1 MHFRVVMPKEIGDY
15 AIIGDCETAALVG
28 REGSIDWLCWP
39 RFDSEAC
46 FAALV
51 GDDHNGRWRIGPRG
65 ETKLTRRYRRDS
77 LILETRFETAEHA
90 ATLIDFMP
98 FRQDDQSSIVRIVVG
113 ERGKLHMRMDL
124 NLRFDYGR
132 LIPWVSRSAPDTMQ
146 FVCGPHAATLRSG
159 VEMGCAHDGCHAD
172 FDVASGE
179 RKAFVLQYRRSH
191 RPAAQKSD
199 PERDLEATEVTW
211 RDWAARCSYDGPY
224 RDAVMRS
231 LLTIKALTS
240 RATGGIVA
248 APTTSLPEK
257 MGGQRNWDY
266 RISWL
271 RDATFTLLALLHSGY
286 SEEASAWRD
295 WLLRAIAGMPR
306 AVQPV
311 YGVASEHRL
320 PEWEVEWL
328 SGFRDSRPV
337 RAGNAAYQQFQLD
350 IYGEV
355 LDALH
360 QAREQGIP
368 PADWAWELQR
378 ELIEEIERIWREPD
392 AGIWEARHDREH
404 FTHSRVMAWAA
415 VDRAVRAAEKYELDW
430 PLARW
435 RKLRD
440 EIHKDVLA
448 NGYDEKLGGF
458 TRSYESREADAANLL
473 LPIVGF
479 LPADHPRMKATMAL
493 TERQLMED
501 GFVLRYDTDETED
514 GLPQGE
520 GAFLACSFWYV
531 DNLVMQG
538 RKDEARAMFE
548 RLLSV
553 RNDVGLLSEEY
564 DASKGELLGN
574 FPQALSH
581 LALVNSAHNLVQS
594 DGPAHARS
602 GGNPKARQEKCAN
615 AD

>member
-1 MHFRVVMPKEIGDY
+1 MSKQIGDY
-15 AIIGDCETAALVG
+15 ALIGDCETAALVG
-28 REGSIDWLCWP
+28 RDGSIDWLCWP
-39 RFDSEAC
+39 SFGGEAC
-46 FAALV
+46 FAALL
-51 GDDHNGRWRIGPRG
+51 GAAENGRWRMAPPG
-65 ETKLTRRYRRDS
+65 EAKVKRQYQRDTF
-77 LILETRFETAEHA
+77 ILETRFETADDA

-98 FRQDDQSSIVRIVVG
+98 LREGENSSIVRIVVG
-113 ERGKLHMRMDL
+113 ERGRLPMRMDL
-124 NLRFDYGR
+124 DLRFDYGR
-132 LIPWVSRSAPDTMQ
+132 LIPWASKSAPDIMQ
-146 FVCGPHAATLRSG
+146 FVCGPHAATLRG
-159 VEMGCAHDGCHAD
+159 DVETTCVHGGCHAD
-172 FDVASGE
+172 FDIAAGE

-191 RPAAQKSD
+191 RPAPQKSD
-199 PERDLEATEVTW
+199 PEKDLDATEQAW
-211 RDWAARCSYDGPY
+211 RNWAARCTYDGPY
-224 RDAVMRS
+224 KNAVMRS

-240 RATGGIVA
+240 RETGGIVA

-257 MGGQRNWDY
+257 IGGQRNWDY

-286 SEEASAWRD
+286 REEAGQWRD

-306 AVQPV
+306 KVQPV
-311 YGVASEHRL
+311 YGVAGEHRL

-328 SGFRDSRPV
+328 GGFRGSQPV

-368 PADWAWELQR
+368 PEDWAWELQR
-378 ELIEEIERIWREPD
+378 ELIEEVERIWRQPD

-404 FTHSRVMAWAA
+404 FTHSRAMAWVAL
-415 VDRAVRAAEKYELDW
+415 DRAVRAAEKYELDW
-430 PLARW
+430 PLDRW

-440 EIHKDVLA
+440 EIHRDVLD

-458 TRSYESREADAANLL
+458 ARSYESREADAANLL
-473 LPIVGF
+473 LPVVGF
-479 LPADHPRMKATMAL
+479 LPADHPKMQTTMAL
-493 TERQLMED
+493 TERRLMED
-501 GFVLRYDTDETED
+501 GFVLRYDTEKTED
-514 GLPQGE
+514 GMPEGE

-538 RKDEARAMFE
+538 RKDEAREMFE

-553 RNDVGLLSEEY
+553 CNDVGLLSEEY
-564 DASKGELLGN
+564 DVSKGELLGN

-581 LALVNSAHNLVQS
+581 LALINSAHNLEQEK
-594 DGPAHARS
+594 GPAHARS
-602 GGNPKARQEKCAN
+602 DGNTKARKEEFVD

>member
-1 MHFRVVMPKEIGDY
+1 MSKQIGDY
-15 AIIGDCETAALVG
+15 ALIGDCETAALVG
-28 REGSIDWLCWP
+28 RDGSIDWLCWP

-46 FAALV
+46 FAALL
-51 GDDHNGRWRIGPRG
+51 GDERNGRWRIGARG
-65 ETKLTRRYRRDS
+65 DARVTRQYRRNT
-77 LILETRFETAEHA
+77 LILQTRFETDDGA

-98 FRQDDQSSIVRIVVG
+98 VREDEHSAIVRIVVG
-113 ERGKLHMRMDL
+113 ESGRLPMRMDL
-124 NLRFDYGR
+124 GLRFDYGR
-132 LIPWVSRSAPDTMQ
+132 LIPWASKSGPDTMQ
-146 FVCGPHAATLRSG
+146 FVCGPHAATLRADLATT
-159 VEMGCAHDGCHAD
+159 CARGSCHAD
-172 FDVASGE
+172 FDIAAGE

-191 RPAAQKSD
+191 RQAPAA
-199 PERDLEATEVTW
+199 RDAEQDLSATEQFW
-211 RDWAARCSYDGPY
+211 RDWTARCTYDGPY
-224 RDAVMRS
+224 KDAVMRS

-240 RATGGIVA
+240 RETGGIVA

-286 SEEASAWRD
+286 HEEAGQWRD

-320 PEWEVEWL
+320 PEWEVEWFA
-328 SGFRDSRPV
+328 GFRGSQPV
-337 RAGNAAYQQFQLD
+337 RVGNAAYQQFQLD

-355 LDALH
+355 MDALH
-360 QAREQGIP
+360 QARDQGIP
-368 PADWAWELQR
+368 PEDWAWELQR
-378 ELIEEIERIWREPD
+378 ELIEEVEHIWREPD

-404 FTHSRVMAWAA
+404 FTHSRAMAWVA
-415 VDRAVRAAEKYELDW
+415 VDRAVRAAENYDLDW
-430 PLARW
+430 PLDRW

-440 EIHKDVLA
+440 EIHQDVLA

-458 TRSYESREADAANLL
+458 TRSYESREADGANLL

-479 LPADHPRMKATMAL
+479 LPADHPKMKATMAL
-493 TERQLMED
+493 TERRLMED
-501 GFVLRYDTDETED
+501 GFVLRYDTKETED

-520 GAFLACSFWYV
+520 GAFLACGFWYV

-538 RKDEARAMFE
+538 RKNEARAMFE

-553 RNDVGLLSEEY
+553 CNDVGLLSEEY
-564 DASKGELLGN
+564 DANKGELLGN

-581 LALVNSAHNLVQS
+581 LALVNSAHNLAQR

-602 GGNPKARQEKCAN
+602 GGNKKARQQAP
-615 AD
+615 ADAD